1 MIRYLERH
9 QGTCPNWRRRFYP
22 FELIRAP
29 TLTWLFPGRAAM
41 RPPAYGWP
49 AFAASTTAPRS
60 SRLPAGSWPATQ
72 YACSIPGAQDR
83 SRVRQAVD
91 PILGQAVGH
100 GSQRTRPLAAAD
112 RARSGERADLRFAL
126 HARRVST
133 GCTNNTVMTVPSH
146 KGQHP
151 CRGRAR
157 HHNNHQI
164 QFTLA
169 SQLRDAKEPMRAI
182 RSCRS
187 GAALR
192 PPLPTQSTP
201 RAAPRAHPDPHRR

>member
-1 MIRYLERH
+1 MTRAVPTACLLILAERSPMIRYLERH

-29 TLTWLFPGRAAM
+29 TLTWLFPGQAAM

-60 SRLPAGSWPATQ
+60 SRLPACSRPATQ

-83 SRVRQAVD
+83 SRVRQARRPD
-91 PILGQAVGH
+91 PRPGR
-100 GSQRTRPLAAAD
+100 RTRQPAHPAPLAAAD

-146 KGQHP
+146 KGQYP

-157 HHNNHQI
+157 HH
-164 QFTLA
+164 TTTRSSSRSPA
-169 SQLRDAKEPMRAI
+169 S
-182 RSCRS
+182 S
-187 GAALR
+187 
-192 PPLPTQSTP
+192 TTP
-201 RAAPRAHPDPHRR
+201 RSR